1 MTGEA
6 APRQAAL
13 RKVAI
18 VTGARQ
24 GIGRSIA
31 LALAE
36 AGFDIGALDI
46 VGDEKVDSLKAEI
59 AQHGGKCFFAEM
71 DLADIDSHDAAIA
84 AVEAALGPID
94 ALINNAGI
102 AVRPLTDILDIGA
115 EMFDRNMEVNLRGTF
130 FLTQKVA
137 RRMIAQESANYRSIV
152 FITSI
157 AAEMVSTARSPYCIS
172 KAGLSMA
179 SQIFALRLG
188 EAGIAVHEIR
198 PGFIRTDMSAQN
210 PSAKIDAYMASGRVP
225 FRRWGAPDDIGQ
237 VAASL
242 ASGALP
248 YVSGQPIYVDG
259 GFHIPA
265 A

>member
-1 MTGEA
+1 MS
-6 APRQAAL
+6 RQVAL
-13 RKVAI
+13 

-24 GIGRSIA
+24 GIGRAIA
-31 LALAE
+31 LALAQ
-36 AGFDIGALDI
+36 AGFDIGALDL
-46 VGDEKVDSLKAEI
+46 VRDDKVDSLKEEV
-59 AQHGGKCFFAEM
+59 AQHGGRFFFAEM
-71 DLADIDSHDAAIA
+71 DLADVDAHEPAVE

-102 AVRPLTDILDIGA
+102 AVRPLTDILDI
-115 EMFDRNMEVNLRGTF
+115 ETPMFDRNMEVNLRGTF

-137 RRMIAQESANYRSIV
+137 RRMVARETDAYRSIT

-157 AAEMVSTARSPYCIS
+157 AAEMVSTARSPYCVS

-179 SQIFALRLG
+179 AQIFALRLG

-198 PGFIRTDMSAQN
+198 PGFIRTDMSAQQ
-210 PSAKIDAYMASGRVP
+210 PSTKIDGYIAGGRVP
-225 FRRWGAPDDIGQ
+225 LRRWGLPADIGQ

-259 GFHIPA
+259 GFHVPA